1 MSRRGA
7 PPWLGLGLRLA
18 AALGAGLLALPG
30 CGPPAPEPHTRI
42 SGWSPSG
49 PGADRAPL
57 ITVDFTAPIAA
68 DGLAEGRLVALCR
81 ASDARAVAHTLE
93 AGQPPGSTA
102 VAASPALAGDGRR
115 IELRPLARLSGGT
128 SYAVVVAPTLRDL
141 EGRAVLD
148 PEGHRRTFVGTF
160 TTVAGPPPRPVLT
173 EVRAVAESPQAGG
186 EYVELLNLGEEPL
199 DLSGWRLE
207 KRTSTGSLAGCTV
220 ATAAEMLAPGAFGL
234 LTSEAW
240 DRRYPVPAGTVR
252 FTCGSST
259 LAGGLSDERP
269 PEVRLLDPAGALLA
283 TFGQGDAAPPCPAA
297 VERIDPLAPDQADN
311 LACAEEE
318 GTPGWCNSVTP
329 PGWCP

>member
-1 MSRRGA
+1 MGQQVINGLFLGSIYALFALGYTLVFGVLDILNLA
-7 PPWLGLGLRLA
+7 HAAVFMVATFVAVALVGHGLHILVALPAAVLFAGLLGLVLERVAFRPLRARTDSNISGLISSLA
-18 AALGAGLLALPG
+18 AATIIEAVALEIWGPNITRFPFGTLPDGPGSQFQLFGGTVSRLQLTIIAVAVALFLALTWLVKR
-30 CGPPAPEPHTRI
+30 TR
-42 SGWSPSG
+42 
-49 PGADRAPL
+49 L
-57 ITVDFTAPIAA
+57 
-68 DGLAEGRLVALCR
+68 GR
-81 ASDARAVAHTLE
+81 
-93 AGQPPGSTA
+93 
-102 VAASPALAGDGRR
+102 
-115 IELRPLARLSGGT
+115 
-128 SYAVVVAPTLRDL
+128 
-141 EGRAVLD
+141 
-148 PEGHRRTFVGTF
+148 
-160 TTVAGPPPRPVLT
+160 

-329 PGWCP
+329 PGWCT